1 MNLEQTL
8 MENGFLRKE
17 NGKKILVNKE
27 KARDIYFEYVNN
39 TGFLNRWVIKGYNF
53 LKDKTEG
60 RCFFDYGIDP
70 FFKIYLGGSM
80 TRRDQEAFALISEKE
95 PWKLTVYNS
104 LLTICLSFQFGV
116 YIKAVDVVSNCFD
129 SDINS
134 FKAGAWIAGGLAV
147 VNAGRMGLA
156 YSKKRAYGAAS
167 LKGVIGNLPTYVK
180 ISREKF

>member
-1 MNLEQTL
+1 MNLEQAL
-8 MENGFLRKE
+8 MEKGFLRKE
-17 NGKKILVNKE
+17 NGKNILVNKE
-27 KARDIYFEYVNN
+27 QARDVYFEYVNN
-39 TGFLNRWVIKGYNF
+39 TGFVNKWIIKGYSF
-53 LKDKTEG
+53 LKERLEG
-60 RCFFDYGIDP
+60 GLIFDVIDP
-70 FFKIYLGGSM
+70 ISQVYFGGSM

-95 PWKLTVYNS
+95 PWKLTVYDS